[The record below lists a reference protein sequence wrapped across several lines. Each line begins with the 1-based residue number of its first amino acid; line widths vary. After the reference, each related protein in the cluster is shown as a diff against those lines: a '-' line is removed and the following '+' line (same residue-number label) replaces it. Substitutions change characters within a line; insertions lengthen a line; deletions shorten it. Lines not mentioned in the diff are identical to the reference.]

1 MQNIEIIMLYCLKQ
15 LNGERTIYS
24 IYHLLNGKKSS
35 QTIQD
40 AHLFSLK
47 NYFRIIEPLTRHTFD
62 IVFKR
67 LLDKQWVEPCG
78 DQTYRL
84 SSSGLV
90 YLQKSSPPKYINGW
104 KYHHISTLVWERLSL
119 LTQVT
124 SNLTFQE
131 ARYIPIQKNKE
142 VHKWLKR
149 VLKDYPLPRE
159 SLGKTLYTELVE
171 CLNEAG
177 GINPSVLVF
186 RLTGYQQI
194 GLTSIQAAKKL
205 AMNPINYHLEFLNI
219 LHYFI
224 RKIECDP
231 SRFKLLSTLLA
242 DLMEHSS
249 LTISARKTWELLNQG
264 FSIEQISAIR
274 NLKNSTIEDHLVEF
288 ALNIKEFSID
298 PYVDKEIQEKV
309 KEVSLVEGTR
319 QLKLIRSK
327 LPTAS
332 YLKIRLVLAKNGDQ
346 SWN

>member
-47 NYFRIIEPLTRHTFD
+47 NYFRILEPLTRDSFD

-67 LLDKQWVEPCG
+67 LLDKNWVEPIG
-78 DQTYRL
+78 DQIYRL

-90 YLQKSSPPKYINGW
+90 NLQKFPPPKYINGW
-104 KYHHISTLVWERLSL
+104 KYHHISTVVWERLSL

-131 ARYIPIQKNKE
+131 TRYIPIQKNKE
-142 VHKWLKR
+142 VHRWLKR
-149 VLKDYPLPRE
+149 VLKEYPLPRE
-159 SLGKTLYTELVE
+159 AWGNTLFTELVD
-171 CLNEAG
+171 CFNEEKD
-177 GINPSVLVF
+177 INPSVLVF

-194 GLTSIQAAKKL
+194 GLTSLQSSKKL
-205 AMNPINYHLEFLNI
+205 AMDPINYHLEFLNI
-219 LHYFI
+219 LHFI
-224 RKIECDP
+224 IHMIESDTG
-231 SRFKLLSTLLA
+231 RYKLLSTLLA
-242 DLMEHSS
+242 DLMEHSI
-249 LTISARKTWELLNQG
+249 LTLSARKTWELLNQG
-264 FSIEQISAIR
+264 FTIEQISANR

-298 PYVDKEIQEKV
+298 PYVEKDIQEKV
-309 KEVSLVEGTR
+309 MQISRQGATR
-319 QLKLIRSK
+319 QLKLIRNK

-332 YLKIRLVLAKNGDQ
+332 YFKIRLVLAKNGDQ
-346 SWN
+346 S